1 MKMNK
6 PLTTLPKSQAIMDT
20 PSYYPLSL
28 LLLLSLPPLLTFF
41 LLRRRHSS
49 SHRQPPGPPG
59 WPIFGNL
66 FQLGD
71 MPHRT
76 LANLSHTYGP
86 VVRLQLGAINTVAI
100 LSAKTAT
107 EFFKSHDHN
116 FADRTIIQ
124 TMRVHN
130 YDKSSLALA
139 PYGPYWRLMR
149 RLVTVDMLVA
159 KRINDTAPVR
169 RRCVNDMVSWVAKE
183 AKKVKAGEGVHVARF
198 VFLMSFNLFGN
209 LMLSQDMFDPESET
223 GSDLF
228 KAIMGLLEWTGHA
241 NVADVFPWLV
251 WVDPQGLQ
259 RRMKRDMGKAIDIA
273 SKFVKERLQLQ
284 HSDDMARKDFLDVL
298 LQFQGGGGEEARNIS
313 DKDLNVF
320 ILEIFMAGS
329 ETTSSTIEWALTEL
343 LCNRNCLMKVKSEL
357 NRVVGTARELEES
370 DIEKLPYLQAVVK
383 ETLRLHPPI
392 PLLVPRR
399 AIQDTKFMGYYIP
412 KDTQVF
418 VNAWAIG
425 RDPDVW
431 KDPLTFKPER
441 FIFCDGGSKVDY
453 KGQHYEFIPFGA
465 GRRMCAGVPLAHR
478 VLHLVLGSLLHRFDW
493 ELDSHVTPSTM
504 DMRDKLGITMR
515 KLEPLLAV
523 PKLVAPS

>member
-1 MKMNK
+1 M
-6 PLTTLPKSQAIMDT
+6 MDT
-20 PSYYPLSL
+20 PSDYPLSLL
-28 LLLLSLPPLLTFF
+28 LLLLSLPPLFAFF
-41 LLRRRHSS
+41 LLHRRRHSS
-49 SHRQPPGPPG
+49 SRRHPPGPPG

-76 LANLSHTYGP
+76 IANLSQTYGP

-100 LSAKTAT
+100 LDAKTAT
-107 EFFKSHDHN
+107 DFFKSHDHN
-116 FADRTIIQ
+116 FADRTINQ

-139 PYGPYWRLMR
+139 PYGPHWRLMR
-149 RLVTVDMLVA
+149 RLLTVDMLVA

-169 RRCVNDMVSWVAKE
+169 RKCVNDMVSWVAKE
-183 AKKVKAGEGVHVARF
+183 AGKVKAGEGVHVARF

-209 LMLSQDMFDPESET
+209 LLLSRDMFDPESET
-223 GSDLF
+223 GSELF
-228 KAIMGLLEWTGHA
+228 EAMMGLMEWTGHP
-241 NVADVFPWLV
+241 NVADVFPWLG

-259 RRMKRDMGKAIDIA
+259 RRMKRDMGKAIEIA
-273 SKFVKERLQLQ
+273 SRYVKERLEIQ
-284 HSDDMARKDFLDVL
+284 HGDDGGFSRKKDFLDVL
-298 LQFQGGGGEEARNIS
+298 LDFQSGGTDDARNVS

-343 LCNRNCLMKVKSEL
+343 LCNRDCLTKVKSEL
-357 NRVVGTARELEES
+357 NRVVGTTRDLEET
-370 DIEKLPYLQAVVK
+370 DIENLPYLQAVVK

-399 AIQDTKFMGYYIP
+399 AIQDTHFMDYYIP
-412 KDTQVF
+412 KDTQIF
-418 VNAWAIG
+418 VNVWAIG
-425 RDPDVW
+425 RDPHAW
-431 KDPLTFKPER
+431 KDPLTFNPDR
-441 FIFCDGGSKVDY
+441 FISSGSESKLDY

-478 VLHLVLGSLLHRFDW
+478 VLNLVLGSLLHRFDW
-493 ELDSHVTPSTM
+493 ELDSRVTPSTM

-523 PKLVAPS
+523 PKFVPPS

>member
-1 MKMNK
+1 
-6 PLTTLPKSQAIMDT
+6 
-20 PSYYPLSL
+20 
-28 LLLLSLPPLLTFF
+28 
-41 LLRRRHSS
+41 
-49 SHRQPPGPPG
+49 
-59 WPIFGNL
+59 
-66 FQLGD
+66 
-71 MPHRT
+71 
-76 LANLSHTYGP
+76 
-86 VVRLQLGAINTVAI
+86 
-100 LSAKTAT
+100 
-107 EFFKSHDHN
+107 
-116 FADRTIIQ
+116 
-124 TMRVHN
+124 
-130 YDKSSLALA
+130 
-139 PYGPYWRLMR
+139 
-149 RLVTVDMLVA
+149 
-159 KRINDTAPVR
+159 
-169 RRCVNDMVSWVAKE
+169 
-183 AKKVKAGEGVHVARF
+183 
-198 VFLMSFNLFGN
+198 
-209 LMLSQDMFDPESET
+209 
-223 GSDLF
+223 
-228 KAIMGLLEWTGHA
+228 
-241 NVADVFPWLV
+241 
-251 WVDPQGLQ
+251 
-259 RRMKRDMGKAIDIA
+259 
-273 SKFVKERLQLQ
+273 
-284 HSDDMARKDFLDVL
+284 
-298 LQFQGGGGEEARNIS
+298 
-313 DKDLNVF
+313 
-320 ILEIFMAGS
+320 MAGS